1 MSYVASWSGGKD
13 SCLACYEAMCSGL
26 RISHL
31 INFVYEGRVR
41 SHGVS
46 VNLVRLQA
54 ELVGIPLVQVETT
67 WEDYEE
73 NFKKSVRSLIP
84 QGVRGIVF
92 GDLYLD
98 EHRKWVERVCGELG
112 VEAVE
117 PLWGLKPRE
126 VISRLLDA
134 GFEAVIVSARSNL
147 IGEEWAG
154 CRLSWEFIEYLEDRG
169 IDLCGENGEYHTLV
183 VNGPIFRRRLEIN
196 FEGVVRVDG
205 RWVAMLSPAG
215 GDLAERLALR

>member
-13 SCLACYEAMCSGL
+13 CCLACYEAMRSGL
-26 RISHL
+26 KISHL
-31 INFVYEGRVR
+31 INFVYEGRVC

-73 NFKKSVRSLIP
+73 NFKKSVRSLVP

-117 PLWGLKPRE
+117 PLWGLKPKE
-126 VISRLLDA
+126 VISHLLDA
-134 GFEAVIVSARSNL
+134 GFEAMIVSARSNL

-154 CRLSWEFIEYLEDRG
+154 CRLSWEFIEYLEERG

-196 FEGVVRVDG
+196 FEGVIRMDG
-205 RWVAMLSPAG
+205 RWVAILSLAG
-215 GDLAERLALR
+215 DGLAQNV